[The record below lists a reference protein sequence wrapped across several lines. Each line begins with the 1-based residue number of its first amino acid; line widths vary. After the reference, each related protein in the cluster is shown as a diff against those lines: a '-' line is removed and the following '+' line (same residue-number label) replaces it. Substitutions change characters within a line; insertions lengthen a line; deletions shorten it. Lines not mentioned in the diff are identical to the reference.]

1 MATNKHETY
10 VRFEEKDHRKLAY
23 LASKEHRSTNSL
35 IVHFA
40 LAKLEEYEAKN
51 GEIIIPKDWYPDN

>member
-40 LAKLEEYEAKN
+40 LDKL
-51 GEIIIPKDWYPDN
+51 